1 MLAGSRRAPQ
11 TTGGRGPQK
20 AACASKRT
28 NRPTGHP
35 QVAPMT
41 RPKRLTTLAELDGRT
56 MAARQVRETMAA
68 IESDL
73 GGDLTTAQKA
83 IVERAAIT
91 SAVLS
96 DMATNWL
103 TTGQLDAVLWAT
115 LSNLER
121 RLYESIGL
129 DRVARDVTPTIDEIA
144 QQIEASKNES

>member
-1 MLAGSRRAPQ
+1 
-11 TTGGRGPQK
+11 
-20 AACASKRT
+20 
-28 NRPTGHP
+28 
-35 QVAPMT
+35 MT
-41 RPKRLTTLAELDGRT
+41 RPAKAKLSTLAELDHRT
-56 MAARQVRETMAA
+56 AAARQVRDTISA

-83 IVERAAIT
+83 LVERAAIT
-91 SAVLS
+91 SAVLA

-129 DRVARDVTPTIDEIA
+129 ERRPRDVTSLG
-144 QQIEASKNES
+144 QILKGERRD